1 LRALRCFLT
10 VLSLHSLALACT
22 ELPAGTSFWV
32 RLTQPLSSYN
42 AKKDAMVSGVL
53 LEPIRC
59 DGVPV
64 LASKIPVQGRVVSVH
79 RVGLG
84 LIHETASLEV
94 EFSHINPPEHSA
106 IGVRARVETIDNAR
120 ENVKNGV
127 IHGIRSTETPQGQIS
142 SRLKDLPSL
151 HLYPDPFLMGFK
163 LFFPIFPEPEIY
175 LPSGT
180 DIHVSLKEAVALPE
194 DLAPLEPM
202 PRLDNDEEQ
211 SIAESLNGLPAR
223 TFDRKLREADLIDV
237 AFIGSRQNLEQ
248 AFDAAGW
255 RESIPVSKGTVAHQ
269 LYAFLA
275 KTDYETAPM
284 SHQLFNGRFPDLTL
298 EKTFDSYEK
307 RDHLRIWELD
317 QTLNGESLWA
327 SAAVRETGAT
337 LSWKHKGF
345 LHHVASDLDEEQRG
359 ILRDLAAADCVASM
373 SMVERP
379 GQEHVMLNAT
389 GELLRTDGNI
399 MVVKLKPCSADAHGL
414 AESNPTFKPGSKF
427 TRFLRKEILTV
438 RSDLLRANCIY
449 SAFDLTMITRNAFR
463 RSSAHRA
470 ELTSAGFLPS
480 RSQEGPYRQ
489 EPSDLGTH

>member
-1 LRALRCFLT
+1 
-10 VLSLHSLALACT
+10 LSLHSVALACI

-32 RLTQPLSSYN
+32 RLTQPISSFN
-42 AKKDAMVSGVL
+42 AKKHATVQGVL
-53 LEPIRC
+53 LEPISC
-59 DGVPV
+59 NGTPV
-64 LASKIPVQGRVVSVH
+64 LASKTPIEGRVLSVH

-84 LIHETASLEV
+84 LVHETASLEI
-94 EFSHINPPEHSA
+94 EFSRIYPAQHSA
-106 IGVRARVETIDNAR
+106 IELRGRVETIDNAR

-175 LPSGT
+175 LPAGT
-180 DIHVSLKEAVALPE
+180 DVQASLRETVVLSE

-202 PRLDNDEEQ
+202 PRLDGDEEQ
-211 SIAESLNGLPAR
+211 SMSETLNGLPAR
-223 TFDRKLREADLIDV
+223 TFDRKLHEADLIDV
-237 AFIGSRQNLEQ
+237 AFIGSRQNLEE

-255 RESIPVSKGTVAHQ
+255 KESISVSKGTVAHQ

-307 RDHLRIWELD
+307 RDHLRIWQLD
-317 QTLNGESLWA
+317 ETLNGDSVWA

-345 LHHVASDLDEEQRG
+345 LHHVASDLEEEQRG
-359 ILRDLAAADCVASM
+359 ILRDLAAADCVASV

-399 MVVKLKPCSADAHGL
+399 MVVKLKPCSASTRSL
-414 AESNPTFKPGSKF
+414 AESSASFKPGSKF

-449 SAFDLTMITRNAFR
+449 SAFDLTMITRNALR
-463 RSSAHRA
+463 RSSEHRA
-470 ELTSAGFLPS
+470 ELTSAGFLPV
-480 RSQEGPYRQ
+480 RTETTNHQ
-489 EPSDLGTH
+489 EPPNLGTR

>member
-1 LRALRCFLT
+1 
-10 VLSLHSLALACT
+10 
-22 ELPAGTSFWV
+22 
-32 RLTQPLSSYN
+32 LTQPVSSYN
-42 AKKDAMVSGVL
+42 TKKQATVRGVL
-53 LEPIRC
+53 LEPIAC
-59 DGVPV
+59 NGIAVLPAKTPV
-64 LASKIPVQGRVVSVH
+64 EGRVVSVH

-84 LIHETASLEV
+84 LVHETATLEV
-94 EFSHINPPEHSA
+94 EFSRISPPQHAPIELR
-106 IGVRARVETIDNAR
+106 GRVETIDNAR

-175 LPSGT
+175 LPAGT
-180 DIHVSLKEAVALPE
+180 DVRASFQDTVALPE
-194 DLAPLEPM
+194 DLAALEPM
-202 PRLDNDEEQ
+202 PRLDSEDEL
-211 SIAESLNGLPAR
+211 SIAETLNGLPAR

-237 AFIGSRQNLEQ
+237 AFIGSRQNLED

-255 RESIPVSKGTVAHQ
+255 RESISVSKGTVAHQ

-284 SHQLFNGRFPDLTL
+284 SHQLFNGRFPDLTV

-307 RDHLRIWELD
+307 RDHLRIWQLD
-317 QTLNGESLWA
+317 QTLNGESVWA

-345 LHHVASDLDEEQRG
+345 MHHVASDLEEERRG
-359 ILRDLAAADCVASM
+359 ILRDLAAADCVASV

-399 MVVKLKPCSADAHGL
+399 MVVKLKPCSANTRSL
-414 AESNPTFKPGSKF
+414 AESSASFKPGSKF

-449 SAFDLTMITRNAFR
+449 SAFDLTMITRNAMR
-463 RSSAHRA
+463 RSSEHRA
-470 ELTSAGFLPS
+470 ELTSAGFLPE
-480 RSQEGPYRQ
+480 RTQETTYHQ
-489 EPSDLGTH
+489 EPPNLGTR